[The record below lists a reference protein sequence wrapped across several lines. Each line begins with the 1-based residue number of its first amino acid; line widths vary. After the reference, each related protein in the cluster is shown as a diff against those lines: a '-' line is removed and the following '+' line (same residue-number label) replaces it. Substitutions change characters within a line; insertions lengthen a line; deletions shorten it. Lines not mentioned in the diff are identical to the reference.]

1 MKAIKKRSQVRT
13 KKKLK
18 IRSRLSG
25 SSERPRLSVYRTAK
39 HIYVQAIDDRC
50 GVTLASAGS
59 TDHDFSDSNGGN
71 IEAAKKV
78 GKIIASRLLDKGVKE
93 AVFDRNAF
101 LYHGRIKALA
111 DAVREAGLKF

>member
-1 MKAIKKRSQVRT
+1 MKIIKKRSQVRA

-25 SSERPRLSVYRTAK
+25 SSERPRLSVYRTAR
-39 HIYVQAIDDRC
+39 HIYVQAIDDQC
-50 GVTLASAGS
+50 GVTLACAGS
-59 TDHDFSDSNGGN
+59 TDHDFDEANGGN

-78 GKIIASRLLDKGVKE
+78 GKNLASRLLDKGVKE

>member
-1 MKAIKKRSQVRT
+1 MKVIKKRSQVRA

-18 IRSRLSG
+18 IRGRLSG
-25 SSERPRLSVYRTAK
+25 SSERPRLSVYRTAR
-39 HIYVQAIDDRC
+39 HIYVQAIDDQC

-59 TDHDFSDSNGGN
+59 TDQGFDGPNGGN

-78 GKIIASRLLDKGVKE
+78 GKTIAARLLDKGVKE

-101 LYHGRIKALA
+101 LFHGRVKALA

>member
-1 MKAIKKRSQVRT
+1 MKSIKRRSQLRA

-25 SSERPRLSVYRTAK
+25 SSERPRLSVYRTAR
-39 HIYVQAIDDRC
+39 HIYVQAIDDQC
-50 GVTLASAGS
+50 GVTLACAGS
-59 TDHDFSDSNGGN
+59 TDRDFNESNGGN

-78 GKIIASRLLDKGVKE
+78 GEILASRLLDKGVKE

>member
-1 MKAIKKRSQVRT
+1 MRIIENRSRVRA

-25 SSERPRLSVYRTAK
+25 SSERPRLSVFRTAR
-39 HIYVQAIDDRC
+39 HIYVQAIDDQR
-50 GVTLASAGS
+50 GITLACAGS
-59 TDHDFSDSNGGN
+59 TDRDFDGASGGN

-78 GKIIASRLLDKGVKE
+78 GKMIASRLSDRGVKE

-101 LYHGRIKALA
+101 LYHGRVKALA
-111 DAVREAGLKF
+111 DAAREAGLRF

>member
-1 MKAIKKRSQVRT
+1 VRIMKNRGRVRA

-25 SSERPRLSVYRTAK
+25 SSKRPRLSVFRTAR
-39 HIYVQAIDDRC
+39 HIYVQAIDDQC
-50 GVTLASAGS
+50 GITLACAGS
-59 TDHDFSDSNGGN
+59 TEHDFDEASGGN

-78 GKIIASRLLDKGVKE
+78 GKILASRLFDQGVKE
-93 AVFDRNAF
+93 VVFDRNAF

-111 DAVREAGLKF
+111 DAAREGGLIF